1 MVSCHYWI
9 FNVFIWLFFV
19 FFFLSFLLASCEERR
34 EKKIKKGSLISVL
47 LIDIFLIILIFLQDL
62 FIIIIIIFL
71 THLSLLNL
79 VFFKFCNLKKR
90 QHLWLWH
97 LCLYIIFLNNLFY
110 VILSSFFL
118 APWSQKKK
126 KYSRTCTRFL
136 HW

>member
-9 FNVFIWLFFV
+9 FNVFIWLLFV
-19 FFFLSFLLASCEERR
+19 FFFLSFLLASCEERK

-47 LIDIFLIILIFLQDL
+47 LIDIFLIILIFLQDFF
-62 FIIIIIIFL
+62 FIIIFFL

-118 APWSQKKK
+118 APWSKKK
-126 KYSRTCTRFL
+126 KKIL
-136 HW
+136 ENMH